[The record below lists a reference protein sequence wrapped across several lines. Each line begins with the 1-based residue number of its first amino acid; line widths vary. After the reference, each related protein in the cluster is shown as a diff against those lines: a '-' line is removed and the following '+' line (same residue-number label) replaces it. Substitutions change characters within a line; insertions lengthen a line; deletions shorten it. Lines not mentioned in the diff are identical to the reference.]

1 PARSLAQ
8 LRLTLPHRLGLR
20 PAAWLR
26 PAHRDLGDDGA
37 RGLHATAWS
46 TGNPAARLHVSYP
59 ELGRHRKRQGLTLS
73 ECRLADGVVRVAG
86 VRGRPAEWRSFRRQ
100 LPTADGCPRGFLY
113 HLPRR
118 RGPARA
124 ALVVPLRAARLSE
137 PRC

>member
-59 ELGRHRKRQGLTLS
+59 ELGRHRKREGLTLS

-86 VRGRPAEWRSFRRQ
+86 VRGRPAEWRSLRRQ
-100 LPTADGCPRGFLY
+100 LPTTDGCPHRYLR
-113 HLPRR
+113 HLPRPR
-118 RGPARA
+118 DPAR
-124 ALVVPLRAARLSE
+124 PLPVLPPRAAVLHE
-137 PRC
+137 PGP